1 MRRGL
6 TPKPEEKPRHPG
18 RQHHSRARKPGK
30 TAQESDEKY
39 RTILQNIEEG
49 YYEVDLTG
57 NLTFFNDAMCKIL
70 GYSCEEL
77 LGMNNRRYMSEE
89 TARTVFRT
97 FNEVYRTG
105 VPAKAFDWE
114 LIRKDGTQRFLEIS
128 VSPVRGTKG
137 EPVGFY
143 GIARDIT
150 ERKQAEE
157 QARLHQQQLMQASK
171 MVALGT
177 LVSSV
182 AHEINNPNNFIML
195 NAPLLREAWESGKP
209 ILDEYYEKNG
219 DFILG
224 GLRYTEIRDQV
235 PALFSGILGGS
246 KRIKQIVED
255 LKDFMRRDSSDM
267 GQSVD
272 MNAVLRLAISLLS
285 NLIMKSTSRF
295 TVRYGQDLPPFRGNF
310 QRFEQ
315 VVINLMQNACQ
326 ALAETRCGIFV
337 STAYREEKKSLVL
350 TVQDEGRGIPAD
362 VLPRI
367 TDPFFTTKH
376 ESGGLGLGLSIS
388 ARIVKEHGGTLTF
401 TSNPGKGTTAEVLL
415 PATAAPGPPLEPVAR

>member
-1 MRRGL
+1 MKRGL
-6 TPKPEEKPRHPG
+6 TPKLKEKSRHTE
-18 RQHHSRARKPGK
+18 RQHARARKPGK
-30 TAQESDEKY
+30 TVRESDEKY

-49 YYEVDLTG
+49 YYEVDLAG
-57 NLTFFNDAMCKIL
+57 NLTFFNDAMCEIV
-70 GYSCEEL
+70 GYSREEL

-89 TARTVFRT
+89 TAKVVYQT

-114 LIRKDGTQRFLEIS
+114 LIRKGGSRRFLETS
-128 VSPVRGTKG
+128 VSPIRGAKG

-157 QARLHQQQLMQASK
+157 QARLHQQQLMQAGK

-195 NAPLLREAWESGKP
+195 NAPLLQEAWESGKP
-209 ILDEYYEKNG
+209 ILDEYFEKNG

-224 GLRYTEIRDQV
+224 GLPYSETRDQI
-235 PALFSGILGGS
+235 PTLFSGILGGS

-255 LKDFMRRDSSDM
+255 LKNFMRRDSSDM
-267 GQSVD
+267 GESVD
-272 MNAVLRLAISLLS
+272 MNAVLRSAISLLS

-295 TVRYGQDLPPFRGNF
+295 TVQYGQDLPPFRGNF

-337 STAYREEKKSLVL
+337 STAYREGAKCLVL
-350 TVQDEGRGIPAD
+350 KVQDEGRGIPAD
-362 VLPRI
+362 VLPHI
-367 TDPFFTTKH
+367 TDPFFTTKRD
-376 ESGGLGLGLSIS
+376 SGGLGLGLSIS

-415 PATAAPGPPLEPVAR
+415 PATAVPGPLLEPVAK

>member
-1 MRRGL
+1 MKRPS
-6 TPKPEEKPRHPG
+6 TPKLKERLRHPG
-18 RQHHSRARKPGK
+18 RQHTLTRKPGK
-30 TAQESDEKY
+30 MVQENDEKY

-49 YYEVDLTG
+49 YYEVDVTG
-57 NLTFFNDAMCKIL
+57 NLTFFNDAMCRIV
-70 GYSCEEL
+70 GYSREEL

-105 VPAKAFDWE
+105 VPAKALDWE
-114 LIRKDGTQRFLEIS
+114 LIRKDGTRRFLEIS
-128 VSPVRGTKG
+128 VSPVRGAKG

-195 NAPLLREAWESGKP
+195 NAPLLREAWESGKA

-219 DFILG
+219 DFVLG
-224 GLRYTEIRDQV
+224 GLRYSEFRDQV
-235 PALFSGILGGS
+235 SVLFSGILDGS

-255 LKDFMRRDSSDM
+255 LKDFVRRDSSDM
-267 GQSVD
+267 DQSVD
-272 MNAVLRLAISLLS
+272 MNAVLRSAVSLLS
-285 NLIMKSTSRF
+285 HLIMKSTTRF

-315 VVINLMQNACQ
+315 VLINLIQNACQ
-326 ALAETRCGIFV
+326 ALAETCCGIFV
-337 STAYREEKKSLVL
+337 STAYREEEKCLVL
-350 TVQDEGRGIPAD
+350 TVQDEGMGIPAD
-362 VLPRI
+362 LLPRI
-367 TDPFFTTKH
+367 TDPFFTTKRD
-376 ESGGLGLGLSIS
+376 SGGVGLGLSIS
-388 ARIVKEHGGTLTF
+388 ARIVKEHGGTLRF
-401 TSNPGKGTTAEVLL
+401 TSNPGKGTTAEVFL
-415 PATAAPGPPLEPVAR
+415 PVNTVRGLPLEPIAR